1 VIILSLGSNNILHIT
16 VKGTSWLKEAKEV
29 QKVAEE
35 VVAEKEVKEILIA
48 RTVVVEEAEEVQ
60 DQNHLPTEKV
70 EDIVKTAVRI
80 LTSNIA

>member
-1 VIILSLGSNNILHIT
+1 MIILSLGSNNILHIT